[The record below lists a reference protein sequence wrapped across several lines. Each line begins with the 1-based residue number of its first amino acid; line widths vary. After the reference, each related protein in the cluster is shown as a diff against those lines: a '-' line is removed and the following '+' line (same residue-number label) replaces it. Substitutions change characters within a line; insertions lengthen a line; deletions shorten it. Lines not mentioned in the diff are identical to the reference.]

1 MMASRWTCAGYHEDE
16 EGTLFC
22 LFRKL
27 PFFFKGPRLWHMEV
41 PGPGIKLELQL
52 RPTPQPEQRRI
63 IVASATYAAAEVD
76 T

>member
-1 MMASRWTCAGYHEDE
+1 MLASMRM
-16 EGTLFC
+16 
-22 LFRKL
+22 RKGHSSASSENFL
-27 PFFFKGPRLWHMEV
+27 FFFKGPRLWHMEV

-63 IVASATYAAAEVD
+63 IAASATYAAAEVD